1 MAPTATSV
9 RLRTIQRS
17 FGIQS
22 ITQPSAYT
30 TAVQAD
36 GPYGWWRLG
45 SVDAGA
51 TDEGNGGSVSDVITT
66 SSNVTLQPGILAGD
80 PDSAASFNGSSS
92 YLKIGY
98 VDFPSADLQ
107 LAPSDSFSV
116 EMWVKPANTTQ
127 TGTLFAKTRDPDTF
141 SVRILDNA
149 GKAEF
154 CPGSGT
160 GTAPYGYWNCSTS
173 AGSIPADRW
182 THLVFTYNGAT
193 KTTQTYINGQA
204 DPVTGSLTLP
214 VSAAGTG
221 YVSLGNYAMANRDYF
236 NGLMDEVSFYRK
248 VLPADRIA
256 AHYWAGISGYALQF
270 DGADDY
276 LNVPLPV
283 GSHQTAYTLEGW
295 VKPSSTAAQNLMAAA
310 SAGQEASQFTNHL
323 RINSSGRFEHYL
335 TDNGIPKVVTGST
348 VVVPGSWYHVA
359 AVAEDG
365 GSMRLYVNGVEQGTP
380 VAVADVAPQWTTG
393 WYQAVGHAV
402 GSGAWSSGYFQG
414 TMDEVRFWGAART
427 PAQIAAS
434 YRMRTRER
442 EIGLLGVWQ
451 FDKGSGTTAV
461 DSSAADGRDG
471 TLVNGPLWVLSG
483 APLGIPTNSAPIAAG
498 ESYTMAEDTT
508 LSVSAPGV
516 LANDS
521 DPDGDALDISLQSGP
536 SHGTLALNANGSF
549 NYTPTPNYNGTDSF
563 TYKIG
568 DGS

>member
-45 SVDAGA
+45 QVGVGA
-51 TDEGNGGSVSDVITT
+51 PDEGNGGSVPDVIST
-66 SSNVTLQPGILAGD
+66 SSNVALQPGILAGD

-92 YLKIGY
+92 YLRINN
-98 VDFPSADLQ
+98 STDLQ
-107 LAPSDSFSV
+107 LAPGDSFSV

-127 TGTLFAKTRDPDTF
+127 TGTLFAKTKDPDTF
-141 SVRILDNA
+141 SVKILDNA

-160 GTAPYGYWNCSTS
+160 GTAPTGIWNCSTS
-173 AGSIPADRW
+173 AGSIPADQW
-182 THLVFTYNGAT
+182 THLAFTYDGAT

-204 DPVTGSLTLP
+204 DPVTGNFSLTG
-214 VSAAGTG
+214 VTAGFG
-221 YVSLGNYAMANRDYF
+221 FVSLGNYGMANQDYF

-248 VLPADRIA
+248 VLSADRIA

-276 LNVPLPV
+276 LNVPLPP
-283 GSHQTAYTLEGW
+283 GGHQTAYTLEGW

-310 SAGQEASQFTNHL
+310 SAGQETSQFTNLL

-348 VVVPGSWYHVA
+348 VVVPNTWYHVA

-380 VAVADVAPQWTTG
+380 VAVGDVAPP
-393 WYQAVGHAV
+393 
-402 GSGAWSSGYFQG
+402 
-414 TMDEVRFWGAART
+414 MD
-427 PAQIAAS
+427 
-434 YRMRTRER
+434 YRMVSGGGPRGRQRSVELR
-442 EIGLLGVWQ
+442 LL
-451 FDKGSGTTAV
+451 
-461 DSSAADGRDG
+461 
-471 TLVNGPLWVLSG
+471 
-483 APLGIPTNSAPIAAG
+483 
-498 ESYTMAEDTT
+498 
-508 LSVSAPGV
+508 PGH
-516 LANDS
+516 
-521 DPDGDALDISLQSGP
+521 
-536 SHGTLALNANGSF
+536 HG
-549 NYTPTPNYNGTDSF
+549 
-563 TYKIG
+563 
-568 DGS
+568 